1 MKPMK
6 FFKYIVSILTL
17 TALYAAAAASPNPND
32 ADTMNHIV
40 NAHMGVIAM
49 TEPVNKGTLLFSD
62 SPEYPEESGILYG
75 DKVSGDCR
83 MYFYHVNQSN
93 IPRKIVVVAYNP
105 EDSDQEVI
113 LKNCQ
118 YAQPSTEYYE
128 VGKEL
133 SMLYYEGNN
142 TVNKVTVPAH
152 GYALLGNRLDNVKVL
167 PDQLFSGI
175 VDIELPTAM
184 YVSSMILPFTDNPLL
199 FVRKQLYLPSDSVQL
214 RGTFWGKDRYIS
226 TLIPYSSLDGIGY
239 IRLAGDVLD
248 RFLVG
253 HDAMDNR
260 VSKNVGNYGVNYTI
274 RLRTKGTG
282 NLHLY
287 FNPMGGEYAGVMD
300 LSYTDAQ
307 QKEVRKIIELPS
319 DRLSMG
325 KDNPYAMQYLDTV
338 PAGTDV
344 IMHMMPPGAA
354 NLPVRIIVV
363 PDKELQKAADDAAAQ
378 RALQEKIRREAAL
391 AAKAKEVEKAQEMQS
406 VQPTPGD
413 KDTVSPETAVLQKD
427 SKSKKKQEQP
437 AKKAKAKRVYEPV
450 MYGN

>member
-1 MKPMK
+1 MKVV
-6 FFKYIVSILTL
+6 KYIVSIVTL
-17 TALYAAAAASPNPND
+17 ITMHAYAGASPDPSD

-40 NAHMGVIAM
+40 NEHMNVIAM
-49 TEPVNKGTLLFSD
+49 KDPVHKGTLLFSD

-93 IPRKIVVVAYNP
+93 IPRKIVVIAYNP
-105 EDSDQEVI
+105 EDSAQEVI
-113 LKNCQ
+113 LKSCQ

-142 TVNKVTVPAH
+142 TVNKVIVPAH
-152 GYALLGNRLDNVKVL
+152 GYALLGNRLDNVKVM

-175 VDIELPTAM
+175 VDMELPTAM
-184 YVSSMILPFTDNPLL
+184 YVSSMILPYTDNPLL
-199 FVRKQLYLPSDSVQL
+199 FVRKQIYLPSDSVQL
-214 RGTFWGKDRYIS
+214 RGTFWGKDRYLS

-253 HDAMDNR
+253 RDAMDDR
-260 VSKNVGNYGVNYTI
+260 VSKNVGNYGVDYTI
-274 RLRTKGTG
+274 QLRTKGTG
-282 NLHLY
+282 NLNLY

-300 LSYTDAQ
+300 LSYTDAH

-338 PAGTDV
+338 PAGTTV
-344 IMHMMPPGAA
+344 VMHMMPPGAA

-378 RALQEKIRREAAL
+378 RALQEKIRQEAL
-391 AAKAKEVEKAQEMQS
+391 AAAEEKQKNKQEIPDTSKAENVS
-406 VQPTPGD
+406 
-413 KDTVSPETAVLQKD
+413 KDNTGI
-427 SKSKKKQEQP
+427 KKQEAAAP
-437 AKKAKAKRVYEPV
+437 KKKGKRSYAPV
-450 MYGN
+450 SYGN